1 MLDYND
7 NSPILL
13 ALEQSNVMIVNVH
26 MQHMIK
32 IPEVKIPD
40 ITNIIKRL
48 AEIKLVDKRDAF
60 YARCL
65 GSGHR
70 QL

>member
-1 MLDYND
+1 
-7 NSPILL
+7 
-13 ALEQSNVMIVNVH
+13 
-26 MQHMIK
+26 MIK

-48 AEIKLVDKRDAF
+48 AEIKLVDKRDPF

-65 GSGHR
+65 GSGGR